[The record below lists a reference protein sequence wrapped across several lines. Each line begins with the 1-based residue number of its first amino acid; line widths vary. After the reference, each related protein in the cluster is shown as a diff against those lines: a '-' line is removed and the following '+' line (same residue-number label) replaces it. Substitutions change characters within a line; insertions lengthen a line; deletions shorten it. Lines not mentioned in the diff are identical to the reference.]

1 MSESRKG
8 KDNSFFGK
16 SHSDETRAKLRE
28 IALNR
33 EKDHKPSL
41 TVEVLDLT
49 DHSTSVYS
57 SVREAALKLGTNV
70 STLISRDKRGTIKP
84 YRGRYVISIK
94 S

>member
-8 KDNSFFGK
+8 KDNSFLFWWN
-16 SHSDETRAKLRE
+16 SSTS
-28 IALNR
+28 INR

-57 SVREAALKLGTNV
+57 SVREAALKLGTNI

-84 YRGRYVISIK
+84 YQGRYVISIK
-94 S
+94 R